1 MATLNQG
8 LGVKAGGS
16 GGGGGGTDTNLGNT
30 DLSADA
36 ARIYDVNGNDLT
48 FENGT
53 TNILQLDESDNS
65 VKIGGASPYIMPTA
79 RGTINEVLGLTDST
93 GTAAWRTATDTIKVV
108 QQTPATNNF
117 LNTAAL
123 TVNNV
128 YVSQTEIGR
137 KGTWASLGSVTS
149 TTISTVI
156 NQPIT
161 LADPFRSFS
170 SVNISMAG
178 TMMIKFYSTVAGNY
192 DFYVV
197 RLTQLT
203 GTAIATT
210 PVTFYSL
217 GSVSIGRELNAWQC
231 LEFSTD
237 EVIAAPCSSY
247 YFAILPRQSQE
258 ESWNCVAH
266 WTQDSDITRVYS

>member
-53 TNILQLDESDNS
+53 TNILQLDESGNS

-79 RGTINEVLGLTDST
+79 RGTINEVLGLTDSA
-93 GTAAWRTATDTIKVV
+93 GTAAWRTETEFIKTI

-117 LNTAAL
+117 LNSSAL
-123 TVNNV
+123 TINNV
-128 YVSQTEIGR
+128 YVSQTEVGR
-137 KGTWASLGSVTS
+137 KGTWASLGAVTS

-161 LADPFRSFS
+161 LADPFRQLGTT
-170 SVNISMAG
+170 NIQMTG
-178 TMMIKFYSTVAGNY
+178 TMYIKFYSTVAGTY

-197 RLTQLT
+197 RLTQTT

-210 PVTFYSL
+210 PVIFSSL
-217 GSVSIGRELNAWQC
+217 GSVIIGRELNTWQC
-231 LEFSTD
+231 LEFTTENVD
-237 EVIAAPCSSY
+237 VTPCSSY
-247 YFAILPRQSQE
+247 YFAILPRQSQT
-258 ESWNCVAH
+258 ESWNCVAN
-266 WTQDSDITRVYS
+266 WTQDNVITKSYS